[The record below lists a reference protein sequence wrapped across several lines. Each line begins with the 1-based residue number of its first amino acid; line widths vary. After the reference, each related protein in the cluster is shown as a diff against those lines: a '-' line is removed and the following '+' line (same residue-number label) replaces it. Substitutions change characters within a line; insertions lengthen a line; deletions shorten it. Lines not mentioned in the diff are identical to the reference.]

1 MPKPKRTAI
10 AVAPAM
16 VHENYLRACG
26 VMTRLLDEVRI
37 SRSRFEL
44 LAEVERQL
52 RALLRI
58 RSR

>member
-1 MPKPKRTAI
+1 
-10 AVAPAM
+10 M